1 MCNICFFF
9 INDVKKSAIELLVS
23 VDEGS
28 WVVYVSNVKPA
39 IRLEMK

>member
-1 MCNICFFF
+1 LFFV
-9 INDVKKSAIELLVS
+9 IDDVKESAVELLVS
-23 VDEGS
+23 IDERS